1 MAPPPP
7 AALGAGMVGG
17 GSFSLFPFFK
27 GPACGGPRGRS
38 SGIEFLPSLGTPC
51 CPLLRGGRGHS
62 AAPSPLGAG
71 APASLRGLSE
81 ASRVNCGVFPPGF
94 PSLPGS
100 LCLHRGGGVGALCA
114 ECPLFPPRGW
124 SLGSLVEALL
134 GVGVPCGLRGEPPR
148 VKTFLECRLPAREY
162 LLLLSETARLPRR
175 SRGGRG
181 CLGLFL
187 MEASRFEPC
196 R

>member
-1 MAPPPP
+1 M
-7 AALGAGMVGG
+7 GG
-17 GSFSLFPFFK
+17 GSFSLFRFFK

-51 CPLLRGGRGHS
+51 CPLLRGGRGHG

-71 APASLRGLSE
+71 ALASLRGLSE
-81 ASRVNCGVFPPGF
+81 ASRVDCGVFPPGF
-94 PSLPGS
+94 PLAARQSVSTPWGWG
-100 LCLHRGGGVGALCA
+100 RGALCGM
-114 ECPLFPPRGW
+114 PPFPPAGLESGFAGGGAPRRR
-124 SLGSLVEALL
+124 GSLWAA
-134 GVGVPCGLRGEPPR
+134 GRAPR